1 MAAREDIENLKAQG
15 IDLKLDFILN
25 HLSVL
30 SPSSRTFCKRG
41 TTPPTGISSLTGT
54 NSGPDAGH
62 DGAEGYIQ
70 LEPRYIREMFFFRKP
85 GSAHPD
91 GAPA

>member
-30 SPSSRTFCKRG
+30 SPQFQDICKRG
-41 TTPPTGISSLTGT
+41 RLPL
-54 NSGPDAGH
+54 
-62 DGAEGYIQ
+62 
-70 LEPRYIREMFFFRKP
+70 P
-85 GSAHPD
+85 GFLH
-91 GAPA
+91 